1 MSTLSQ
7 FAGQRIKSIQRGV
20 LTVIAGSATATISS
34 VDTSKSILSFL
45 GNTAYNNGTSGTG
58 DIYIE
63 LIDSTTIRG
72 TRQSPTG
79 GAGTFVSYQV
89 VEYT

>member
-7 FAGQRIKSIQRGV
+7 FTGQKIKSIQRGV
-20 LTVIAGSATATISS
+20 LTMTSSSLTATISS
-34 VDTSKSILSFL
+34 VDTSKSILYFL
-45 GNTAYNNGTSGTG
+45 GNTAYNSTSGTG

-63 LIDSTTIRG
+63 LLDSTTIRG
-72 TRQSPTG
+72 TRSTPTG
-79 GAGTFVSYQV
+79 GTATLVSYQV